1 MRLRPL
7 SRPSAALALWMIG
20 SSLVPLPARA
30 GETAPTAA
38 LIAEARRDFTLN
50 GKQIPPEIFRD
61 FGDGDLAD
69 SGTIW
74 VTVDVKTAIGSNL
87 YFYEIRQNRTWIS
100 QKKVTANAGAGEETG
115 SHISARR
122 RTAFSWFSPPTA
134 AAARATSSRC
144 TSPILSRP
152 RLRPRRQALRAH
164 QPDELAQGRPGR
176 PLARRDQHREKHN
189 PHRDDAQGAVDETG
203 ARETMTIVARRR

>member
-144 TSPILSRP
+144 TSSILSRP
-152 RLRPRRQALRAH
+152 RLRPRRQDLRAH
-164 QPDELAQGRPGR
+164 HLTNLRRVALGDSWDGEISIAKNTIRIVTTRKGPWMRPGR
-176 PLARRDQHREKHN
+176 ERR
-189 PHRDDAQGAVDETG
+189 
-203 ARETMTIVARRR
+203 